1 MNQQDQYSEPGT
13 AEALQK
19 PAERAPGIVNQLDPG
34 MKYTVRASVAGTWT
48 LLGEITSLTV
58 GGIIKEYFVLSAAL
72 PAGATSIKISAKAAT
87 SAPANPTFQ
96 INAVQFGSASAPAA
110 SSTLFVN
117 TTSHIGLVWG
127 FTKSG
132 GVWSGSATWYHG
144 SSGFIQIPAGS
155 SVTLN
160 NNTADQQLTFRA
172 TNTAP

>member
-1 MNQQDQYSEPGT
+1 MNQQNQHSEPGT

-19 PAERAPGIVNQLDPG
+19 SVERPPGIVMELDPG
-34 MKYTVRASVAGTWT
+34 MKYIVRASVAGTWT
-48 LLGEITSLTV
+48 LLGEITSLSV
-58 GGIIKEYFVLSAAL
+58 GGITKEYFVLSAAL

-87 SAPANPTFQ
+87 TAPTSPTFQ
-96 INAVQFGSASAPAA
+96 INAVQFGSAASPAA

-127 FTKSG
+127 FTNSG

-144 SSGFIQIPAGS
+144 SAGFIQIPAGGV
-155 SVTLN
+155 VTLN

-172 TNTAP
+172 INTAP